1 MNEIYWI
8 TRLDAICKF
17 LTATAIVSFLIA
29 MALII
34 FVCNR
39 YEIDDESWDY
49 KRYMKCSTVC
59 ILVTIVSCV
68 INVFIPTTNQAL
80 FIYGVGG
87 TIDYIKSNDTAKQ
100 LPDKCVKAL
109 DKYLDNLTKEENQK
123 ENDNESK

>member
-8 TRLDAICKF
+8 TTLDAICKF

-29 MALII
+29 IALVV

-39 YEIDDESWDY
+39 CEMDGESCDY
-49 KRYMKCSTVC
+49 KRYLKYSKVC

-80 FIYGVGG
+80 LIYGVGG

>member
-29 MALII
+29 MTLIV

-39 YEIDDESWDY
+39 YEMDDESWDY
-49 KRYMKCSTVC
+49 KKYLKYSTVC

-123 ENDNESK
+123 ENDNES

>member
-8 TRLDAICKF
+8 TRLAAICKF
-17 LTATAIVSFLIA
+17 LNATAIVSFLIA
-29 MALII
+29 MTLIV

-39 YEIDDESWDY
+39 YEMDDESWDY
-49 KRYMKCSTVC
+49 KKYLKYSTVC

-87 TIDYIKSNDTAKQ
+87 TVDYIKSNDTAKQ
-100 LPDKCVKAL
+100 IPDKCVKAL

-123 ENDNESK
+123 ENEQ

>member
-8 TRLDAICKF
+8 TRLDAISKF
-17 LTATAIVSFLIA
+17 LTITAIVSFLIA
-29 MALII
+29 TFLIV

-39 YEIDDESWDY
+39 DEMDDEFWDY
-49 KRYMKCSTVC
+49 KKYLKYSKVY

-68 INVFIPTTNQAL
+68 INIFIPTTNQAL

-109 DKYLDNLTKEENQK
+109 DKWLDNLNEEKQENKQK
-123 ENDNESK
+123 